1 MDYKKELMQP
11 FHDFPEYNDLTHD
24 YLWPVK
30 VKYYEQPVTEFF
42 LPKADIMEAM
52 YSIEQ
57 RLEDDS
63 DEPFKVGDRFIAKE
77 NLNYISFEG
86 RSYTFS
92 KE

>member
-1 MDYKKELMQP
+1 
-11 FHDFPEYNDLTHD
+11 
-24 YLWPVK
+24 
-30 VKYYEQPVTEFF
+30 
-42 LPKADIMEAM
+42 M

-57 RLEDDS
+57 RLEDES
-63 DEPFKVGDRFIAKE
+63 TEPFKVGDRFIEKE